1 MLIRTREHLS
11 LLVILLSTHIA
22 YAGSELVDVNFYG
35 EALCPYCARFIDNTA
50 WKLYANGI
58 MNLTNFRYVPWG
70 NAHFTEDGA
79 ACQHGPSE
87 CGLNRI
93 LSCAIHLHPQ
103 QNDWFPFAKCVESRV
118 LGKQEPI
125 AVAAP
130 CANETRLDF
139 KAIQDCADGEQGD
152 KLQQQAANETAGL
165 RPPHSYVPWVTVDG
179 IPIGGAYEQLQT
191 FICANY
197 KGKRP
202 DTCYGPPQMT
212 TTSATYTN
220 LKQILVQ
227 IGKEQHVHGKQPL
240 QIVKSLSQESSPK
253 DATLRQH
260 KS

>member
-1 MLIRTREHLS
+1 MRCVAISQPR
-11 LLVILLSTHIA
+11 LVHGCT
-22 YAGSELVDVNFYG
+22 G

-70 NAHFTEDGA
+70 NAHFTEVGPCCATPHKTLYHNLQGLQVVTQDGA

-125 AVAAP
+125 AVAVP

-139 KAIQDCADGEQGD
+139 KAIQDCAEGE
-152 KLQQQAANETAGL
+152 AA
-165 RPPHSYVPWVTVDG
+165 
-179 IPIGGAYEQLQT
+179 
-191 FICANY
+191 
-197 KGKRP
+197 
-202 DTCYGPPQMT
+202 
-212 TTSATYTN
+212 
-220 LKQILVQ
+220 
-227 IGKEQHVHGKQPL
+227 
-240 QIVKSLSQESSPK
+240 
-253 DATLRQH
+253 
-260 KS
+260 